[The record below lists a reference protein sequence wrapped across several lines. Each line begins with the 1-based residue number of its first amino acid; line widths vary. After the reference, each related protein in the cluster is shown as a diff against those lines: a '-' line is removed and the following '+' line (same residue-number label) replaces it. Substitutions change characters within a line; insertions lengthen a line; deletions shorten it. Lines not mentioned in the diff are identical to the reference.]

1 MPATFSW
8 EREWLREAS
17 LHELSARALCD
28 VALPGV
34 AAAKQHFV
42 TTTKSPTSPRS
53 PPVVVKPLTLQFS
66 TRRPLDFGAAARAGH
81 HNDEADHTNPGWM
94 SALL

>member
-34 AAAKQHFV
+34 AAAKMYGVIQRLLATHHE
-42 TTTKSPTSPRS
+42 TAASSS
-53 PPVVVKPLTLQFS
+53 AL
-66 TRRPLDFGAAARAGH
+66 AAASPVCTH
-81 HNDEADHTNPGWM
+81 E
-94 SALL
+94 

>member
-34 AAAKQHFV
+34 AAAKMCGEI
-42 TTTKSPTSPRS
+42 
-53 PPVVVKPLTLQFS
+53 
-66 TRRPLDFGAAARAGH
+66 RRLFYSHETAASSSALAAASPVCTH
-81 HNDEADHTNPGWM
+81 E
-94 SALL
+94 

>member
-34 AAAKQHFV
+34 AAAKMYGVIQ
-42 TTTKSPTSPRS
+42 R
-53 PPVVVKPLTLQFS
+53 
-66 TRRPLDFGAAARAGH
+66 
-81 HNDEADHTNPGWM
+81 
-94 SALL
+94 LLYSIS